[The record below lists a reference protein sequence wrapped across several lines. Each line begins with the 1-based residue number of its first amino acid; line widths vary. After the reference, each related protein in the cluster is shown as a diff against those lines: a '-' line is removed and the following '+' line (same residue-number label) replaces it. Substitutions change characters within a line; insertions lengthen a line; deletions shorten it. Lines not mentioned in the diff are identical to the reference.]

1 MDRERIEAIKIIG
14 GLSNMIYYTSERTE
28 KNDNATEKAPRDIEK
43 VCSRLG
49 YSAISFPKSKRDG
62 KIEKIRNAVKCEM
75 AWIKAMREIS
85 SGDILLYQYPM
96 SCMPVSI
103 RQVEKLRR
111 KGIKIIAFIHDI
123 NSVRFATGGYSRKK
137 LDFYTKCDYSLNQF
151 DVVICH
157 NTEMKK
163 LLLNRKM
170 VEESKKIISLDVFDY
185 ICNDNGR
192 GTQISDRRSVVIAG
206 NLSKVKS
213 AFIYK
218 STEIS
223 FNLYGLN
230 YEGGSDDPD
239 RKYYGSF
246 NADELPEKINGDF
259 GLVWDGDSVDTCTGN
274 HGEYLKYNNPHKL
287 SLYLASNL
295 PVFVWKKAACARFVE
310 ENGVGLSIE
319 SLMEIPDIFSKLSV
333 SDYER
338 LQSNARRIGSQ
349 IRAGFHTEKAIK
361 EAMRIL
367 SE

>member
-1 MDRERIEAIKIIG
+1 MV
-14 GLSNMIYYTSERTE
+14 YYTSERTE
-28 KNDNATEKAPRDIEK
+28 KNDNATEKAPRDIET

-49 YSAISFPKSKRDG
+49 YSAISFPKSQKDG
-62 KIEKIRNAVKCEM
+62 KIEKIINAVKCEM
-75 AWIKAMREIS
+75 AWIKAMREIN

-96 SCMPVSI
+96 TCMPVSI
-103 RQVEKLRR
+103 RQVEKLRK

-123 NSVRFATGGYSRKK
+123 NSVRYATSGYSRNK
-137 LDFYTKCDYSLNQF
+137 LDFYTKCDYTLNQF

-157 NTEMKK
+157 NTKKKK
-163 LLLNRKM
+163 LLLNCKM

-185 ICNDNGR
+185 VCNDNGR
-192 GTQISDRRSVVIAG
+192 GPKISDRHSVVIAG

-230 YEGGSDDPD
+230 YEGESDDLD